1 MSPTQCGGLAGGL
14 CPILGYLGSRL
25 PPHRSPSPPA
35 GSQHWAVPHRQFG
48 GAAPPHAP
56 PGFCCPSLRLL
67 PPPGLRPPGKP
78 PPGPAPSPAPSPD
91 WLSCGHAPRWPRP
104 HCATRFPPGSA
115 PNLHWLHPHVTAI
128 QSVLLPP
135 SLAPPPFSQQH
146 EEPQPNWPTPGQSE
160 HTFGASQSGRREQC
174 TWAGWWL
181 RPLLPGGAGPS
192 LTLSSP
198 PGSYGGTH
206 FGFSFTRKTF
216 FSPKIGWGGG
226 GP

>member
-104 HCATRFPPGSA
+104 HCPTRFPPGSA

-135 SLAPPPFSQQH
+135 SLAPPPFSSVKNRNPIGPRRANQS
-146 EEPQPNWPTPGQSE
+146 TPLE
-160 HTFGASQSGRREQC
+160 LANRE
-174 TWAGWWL
+174 
-181 RPLLPGGAGPS
+181 GGSIARG
-192 LTLSSP
+192 L
-198 PGSYGGTH
+198 
-206 FGFSFTRKTF
+206 
-216 FSPKIGWGGG
+216 GGG
-226 GP
+226 SALCSRGGRGLV